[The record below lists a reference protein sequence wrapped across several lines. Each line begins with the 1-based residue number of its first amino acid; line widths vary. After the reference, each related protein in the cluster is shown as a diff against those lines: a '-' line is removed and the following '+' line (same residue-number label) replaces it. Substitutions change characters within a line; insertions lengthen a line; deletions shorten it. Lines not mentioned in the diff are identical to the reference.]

1 MIGRILQF
9 SIQHRWIMVT
19 LTLLMAGIGVFNL
32 GRINIDAVP
41 DITNIQVQITAQAS
55 GLSPLEIEQRI
66 TFPVETG
73 LAGLPGLVKTR
84 SLSQYGIAL
93 VTAIF
98 EEGTDIYFARR
109 LVSERIQEIKGKLP
123 AGIEPVM
130 GPIST
135 GLGEIFMWIVEAS
148 PGAKKPD
155 STTYTL
161 TDLRTIQDWII
172 RPQMRNTPGVTEINT
187 IGGYEKQFHVTP
199 DPYKLISIG
208 LTFRDV
214 LTALESNNAN
224 VGAGYIERSGGQYLV
239 RAPGQVAGVE
249 DIENIILKNVHGT
262 PVFIKDVAK
271 VRLGKELRTGAAT
284 KNGEEAVLGT
294 VFMLM
299 GENSRVVSERAAKKL
314 EEISRSLPQGVIAK
328 PVYNRT
334 SLVDKTID
342 TVRKSLT
349 EGAALVVVIL
359 FLFLGNIRAA
369 FVTALV
375 IPLSMLF
382 TATGMVTSKLS
393 ANLMSLGAIDF
404 GIIVDGAVVIVEN
417 CARKVAEAQRV
428 LGRPPT
434 RSERVTII
442 TEASEEVRKPMLF
455 GELIIMIVYLPILT
469 LTGVEGKMFMPMALT
484 VLLAL
489 AGATILSFTFVP
501 AAVTLF
507 LSSGMSIKENLLTRG
522 AKRLYAPVLQVAL
535 RYRTVVVVS
544 AAVLVFVTVVA
555 TTRMGREFVPTLDE
569 GDIAIHTLRV
579 PDTSLSQSVQL
590 QSIVEKT
597 ILAAFPQVET
607 VFGRVGTSEVATEPH
622 PPSIGDKTIILKPR
636 SQWPD
641 PSIEKEDLAK
651 QIETEVNKIPGSNF
665 EFSQPIRMR
674 FNHLLAGVLSDVA
687 IKVFGDDMDE
697 MLDKAEEIAAQVKK
711 IPGASHVKVEQ
722 VTGLPILTVKIKRDE
737 MVRYGLNMSDVQE
750 VVEIAVGG
758 KGSGQVFEGDRR
770 FDIVVRLPENL
781 RTDEESLNRLPIPM
795 PKQESNGK
803 SLISTAAMTEDR
815 KERSFVTLGSIAD
828 LKVVTGPNQISRE
841 DGKRRVVVTTN
852 VRDRDL
858 GSFVSEAQSVV
869 RNKNNLPA
877 GYWIAWGGEFEQ
889 LISAAKRLQIVV
901 PVALFL
907 ILALLFA
914 AFGSPKYALLVFTGV
929 PLALTGGVAALW
941 IRDIPISISAAVGFI
956 ALSGVAVLNGLVMI
970 TFINKLREEGMSVMD
985 AVVQGSLTRLR
996 PVLMT
1001 ALVASLGFLP
1011 MALATGTGAEV
1022 QKPLATVV
1030 IGGLISSTVLT
1041 LLVLPALYALL
1052 EKSFSPNEGICY
1064 REGADK

>member
-1 MIGRILQF
+1 MIGKILQF
-9 SIQHRWIMVT
+9 SIEHRWIMVT
-19 LTLLMAGIGVFNL
+19 LTLMMAGVGVYNL
-32 GRINIDAVP
+32 GRLNIDAVP
-41 DITNIQVQITAQAS
+41 DITNVQVQIAAQAS
-55 GLSPLEIEQRI
+55 GLSALEIEQRI
-66 TFPVETG
+66 TFPIETG

-98 EEGTDIYFARR
+98 EDSSDIYFARR

-135 GLGEIFMWIVEAS
+135 GLGEIFMWTVEAL

-155 STTYTL
+155 GAAYTL

-187 IGGYEKQFHVTP
+187 IGGYDKQFHVTP

-239 RAPGQVAGVE
+239 RAPGQVSGIE

-271 VRLGKELRTGAAT
+271 VHLGQELRTGAAT
-284 KNGEEAVLGT
+284 KDGQEAVLGT
-294 VFMLM
+294 VFMLI
-299 GENSRVVSERAAKKL
+299 GENSRVVSDRAAKKL
-314 EEISRSLPQGVIAK
+314 EEISRTLPQGVFAR

-334 SLVDKTID
+334 TLVDKTID

-349 EGAALVVVIL
+349 EGAALVVMVL

-369 FVTALV
+369 LITALV

-417 CARKVAEAQRV
+417 CARKVAEAQGI

-434 RSERVTII
+434 RRERVNII
-442 TEASEEVRKPMLF
+442 WEASQEVRKPMIF

-507 LSSGMSIKENLLTRG
+507 LSSGVSHKENLLTRG
-522 AKRLYAPVLQVAL
+522 AKRLYAPVLHAAL
-535 RYRTVVVVS
+535 RYRTLVVVS
-544 AAVLVFVTVVA
+544 AVILVCVSVVA

-590 QSIVEKT
+590 QTILEKT
-597 ILAAFPQVET
+597 ILTAFPQVET

-622 PPSIGDKTIILKPR
+622 PPSIGDSTIILKPCG
-636 SQWPD
+636 QWPD
-641 PSIEKEDLAK
+641 PALEKEDLAR
-651 QIETEVNKIPGSNF
+651 QIEAEVNKLPGSNF

-687 IKVFGDDMDE
+687 IKVFGDDMDQ
-697 MLDKAEEIAAQVKK
+697 MLDKAEEIADRVQKV
-711 IPGASHVKVEQ
+711 PGASHVKVEQ

-737 MVRYGLNMSDVQE
+737 MVRYGLNMSDIQE

-758 KGSGQVFEGDRR
+758 KGAGQVFEGDRR
-770 FDIVVRLPENL
+770 FHIVVRLPENM
-781 RTDEESLNRLPIPM
+781 RTHMESLKRLPIPM
-795 PKQESNGK
+795 PRQEHNGK
-803 SLISTAAMTEDR
+803 SLVSTASVGEGR

-828 LKVVTGPNQISRE
+828 LKVITGPNQISRE
-841 DGKRRVVVTTN
+841 DGKRRVVVTAN

-858 GSFVSEAQSVV
+858 GSFVSEAQAAV
-869 RNKNNLPA
+869 RNQITLPA
-877 GYWIAWGGEFEQ
+877 GYWVAWGGEFEQ
-889 LISAAKRLQIVV
+889 MISAAKRLQIVI
-901 PVALFL
+901 PLALLL

-914 AFGSPKYALLVFTGV
+914 AFGSPKYALVVFTGV
-929 PLALTGGVAALW
+929 PLALTGGVAGLW
-941 IRDIPISISAAVGFI
+941 LRDIPISISAAVGFI

-970 TFINKLREEGMSVMD
+970 TFINKLREDGMAVID

-1001 ALVASLGFLP
+1001 ALVASLGFVP

-1030 IGGLISSTVLT
+1030 IGGLISSTMLT
-1041 LLVLPALYALL
+1041 LLVLPALYVLL
-1052 EKSFSPNEGICY
+1052 EGLSSGNENDDEIS
-1064 REGADK
+1064 ALK

>member
-9 SIQHRWIMVT
+9 SIEHRWIMVG
-19 LTLLMAGIGVFNL
+19 LTLLMAAIGLYNL
-32 GRINIDAVP
+32 TRINIDAVP
-41 DITNIQVQITAQAS
+41 DITNIQVQVTAQGP

-66 TFPVETG
+66 TFPIETG

-98 EEGTDIYFARR
+98 EDGVDIYFARR

-123 AGIEPVM
+123 PGIEPLM

-135 GLGEIFMWIVEAS
+135 GLGEIFMWTVEAL
-148 PGAKKPD
+148 PGAKKEDGTP
-155 STTYTL
+155 YTL
-161 TDLRTIQDWII
+161 MDLRTIQDWII

-187 IGGYEKQFHVTP
+187 IGGYDKQFHVTP
-199 DPYKLISIG
+199 DPYKLISLG

-214 LTALESNNAN
+214 LHALESNNAN
-224 VGAGYIERSGGQYLV
+224 VGAGYIEGSVGQLLV
-239 RAPGQVAGVE
+239 RAPGQVSGVE
-249 DIENIILKNVHGT
+249 DIENIILKSVHGT
-262 PVFIKDVAK
+262 PVFIKDVAR
-271 VRLGKELRTGAAT
+271 VHLGRELRTGAAT
-284 KNGEEAVLGT
+284 KNGEETVLGT

-299 GENSRVVSERAAKKL
+299 GENSRVVSDRAAKKL
-314 EEISRSLPQGVIAK
+314 EEINRSLPKGVVAI

-334 SLVDKTID
+334 TLVDKTID
-342 TVRKSLT
+342 TVRKSLI
-349 EGAALVVVIL
+349 EGAVLVIIIL
-359 FLFLGNIRAA
+359 FLFLGNIGAA
-369 FVTALV
+369 FITALV

-382 TATGMVTSKLS
+382 TATGMVTNKLS

-417 CARKVAEAQRV
+417 CARKVAEAREA
-428 LGRPPT
+428 LGRAPT
-434 RSERVTII
+434 RSERVDII
-442 TEASEEVRKPMLF
+442 WEASQEVRKPMIF

-469 LTGVEGKMFMPMALT
+469 LTGVEGKMFTPMALT

-489 AGATILSFTFVP
+489 TGATILSFTFVP

-507 LSSGMSIKENLLTRG
+507 LSSGTSHKENFLTRES
-522 AKRLYAPVLQVAL
+522 KNLYAPILDGAL
-535 RYRTVVVVS
+535 RYRNLVVVS
-544 AAVLVFVTVVA
+544 AAVLVFVTIVA

-579 PDTSLSQSVQL
+579 PETSLSQSIQL
-590 QSIVEKT
+590 QSLVEKT
-597 ILAAFPQVET
+597 ILRSFPQVET

-636 SQWPD
+636 NEWPD
-641 PSIEKEDLAK
+641 PSMEKGELAK
-651 QIETEVNKIPGSNF
+651 QIEEEVNKLPGSNF

-687 IKVFGDDMDE
+687 VKVFGDDMDE
-697 MLDKAEEIAAQVKK
+697 MLAKAEEVAERVQR

-722 VTGLPILTVKIKRDE
+722 VTGLPILTVKIRRDE

-750 VVEIAVGG
+750 VVEIAIGG
-758 KGSGQVFEGDRR
+758 KSAGQVFEGDRR
-770 FDIVVRLPENL
+770 FDVVARLPEHL
-781 RTDEESLNRLPIPM
+781 RTDIEALKRLPIPM
-795 PKQESNGK
+795 PKRESNGNPV
-803 SLISTAAMTEDR
+803 ISMASMVDER

-828 LKVVTGPNQISRE
+828 LTVVTGPNQISRE
-841 DGKRRVVVTTN
+841 DGKRRVVVTAN

-858 GSFVSEAQSVV
+858 GSFVTEAQNVV
-869 RNKNNLPA
+869 KDFIKLPA

-889 LISAAKRLQIVV
+889 LLSAAKRLQVVV
-901 PVALFL
+901 PLALFL
-907 ILALLFA
+907 ILALLFV
-914 AFGSPKYALLVFTGV
+914 AFGSVKYALLVFTGV
-929 PLALTGGVAALW
+929 PLALTGGVTALW

-970 TFINKLREEGMSVMD
+970 TFINKLREDGLPVVD
-985 AVVQGSLTRLR
+985 AVVQGALTRLR

-1001 ALVASLGFLP
+1001 ALVASLGFVP

-1030 IGGLISSTVLT
+1030 IGGLISSTMLT
-1041 LLVLPALYALL
+1041 LIVLPALYVLL
-1052 EKSFSPNEGICY
+1052 EGPSRSSEAGS
-1064 REGADK
+1064 R